1 MTQEEL
7 HQLLEYNPETGEFFW
22 KSCVSKRIKV
32 GQKAGS
38 ICKIHG
44 YELIGIKN
52 KQYRAHR
59 LAWLYVYGKWP
70 NPEIDHINRVKTD
83 NRIANLREADR
94 SMNNLNRG
102 TLVRKPLNMKGKVWI
117 LDKSNNFVASSNFL
131 CL

>member
-7 HQLLEYNPETGEFFW
+7 HQLLDYNPETGEFFW
-22 KSCVSKRIKV
+22 KSCPAKKIKF

-44 YELIGIKN
+44 YVLIGIKK

-59 LAWLYVYGKWP
+59 LAWLYVHGKWP
-70 NPEIDHINRVKTD
+70 YPEIDHINRVKTD

-117 LDKSNNFVASSNFL
+117 LDNTNNFVESSNQL

>member
-7 HQLLEYNPETGEFFW
+7 HQLLDYNPETGKFFW
-22 KSCVSKRIKV
+22 KVNMRGKV
-32 GQKAGS
+32 KIGTKAGCV
-38 ICKIHG
+38 CKIHG
-44 YELIGIKN
+44 YELINIKN

-59 LAWLYVYGKWP
+59 LAWLYVHGKWP

-117 LDKSNNFVASSNFL
+117 LDKSNNFVASSN
-131 CL
+131 